1 MKLPTFVLRLGIVA
15 AVGSGVFP
23 RVDAADLSTT
33 EKGIPEKSLPDKS
46 DTFAAAPNHRL
57 QASEAWPTPES
68 NELEKAF
75 VDGTVTNG
83 DFIRDCTDEVDITNP
98 AVRSRWHQTIS
109 TIPVDNSDDTNRP
122 QTSGICMENF
132 FCAFVDC
139 NPNPAGMTNKETD
152 RVYLQNFFWSI
163 SRLIFN
169 LFQVQLGQFQ
179 LDPPTY
185 DNPIGASAPGSIF
198 EVMPDN
204 QSQRDTLCSGQ
215 NCIPLEAGLLAGR
228 HIRIRK
234 VDYDKVDAIG
244 GVKGWIDDASND
256 AYNLPKKVIFPKN
269 ANHVVEAVEYAIKHN
284 KKISVKASGSSY
296 TGSSTRKD
304 SLMLNMRDYV
314 RHANSKGIII
324 ALDKKV
330 SFDTREGSRERET
343 SISFCDEEQNAL
355 KNGER
360 GGRFIDIR
368 HVDEQPCRLAVARGK
383 AGFVRVG
390 GGENFGEVYAA
401 IHRYNK
407 DRNYENGLH
416 LVGGAASTVSPM
428 GFNMQGGLAA
438 NAGGREWGFGA
449 DQILQIEMVL
459 AINGQAHHVRFGP
472 TRWQRGDG
480 AVPKTLLVQGM
491 CCNPG
496 EVCGTIGSIWEP
508 CDGLDGTDVT
518 FKDLWIAVRGGG
530 GGWGVVLS
538 YYLQLQKYQTFQ
550 AVAVAPQPG
559 DEEDTAFFGVGQ
571 IGLDAFTARYFLEP
585 EIFNEIVVDGVG
597 YKITKEDS
605 VKCGIELW
613 SAFYCYGDRKRIS
626 PSSFVELGPGEML
639 LHAFKQFAASL
650 SINNATL
657 EGLIEKRINKELVEL
672 KNDRFKDLVSWLVR
686 NPDEYTTDVGVAN
699 RKDKEKSCSQAA
711 GRLAPGELGYCDYD
725 SSKDYYYLP
734 AANPGTTFATL
745 TGMQHM
751 IVLTE
756 EWYKSNYG
764 GPLGTQYYPAYNAFG
779 AGAISQDDGMSGVAV
794 SHRRGFT
801 FTGARPSPPDDFV
814 SKQQKYPGWWVTGY
828 LSLPNYGLGP
838 TLGHFFAQG
847 GPFQEMYGTKES
859 NHGMLPA
866 FLWPNH
872 SAPNA
877 RGPMIDDWTKECP
890 MDLNFADRKR
900 NCHSLQESMYGT
912 ARLCE
917 LQEIKKRVD
926 ERNIFTCPYC
936 INDEDT
942 YFPEDV
948 EGRCP
953 TCNFARVEGTYEY
966 EYRENTFRPEITT
979 FTAEIKCNGNGIECT
994 YREFRK
1000 DDRSASWSSCGAPF
1014 NPYAEDM
1021 VTRGEDIKDCQP
1033 RVHEFHPP
1041 SCVYGRFPNNMPTC
1055 NTNIGDAQGIRMRL
1069 PGRDP
1074 NCIQNNYIFLGY
1086 DHGDLYWTEGKVVA
1100 NQITIRFVKGNERG
1114 VIKATRVKGADG
1126 ASSPTSPP
1134 YGATSPPY
1142 GAIFT
1147 PSPSPFPPS
1156 AKGPGSPKSTP
1167 SPSPPSAKRGESK
1180 RGKAKASKKSKA
1192 KASKESKA
1200 KSSKNGEG
1208 IFA

>member
-33 EKGIPEKSLPDKS
+33 EKGIPEKVSCFQPGCKHKMENTDGHDGIGTRVSMEGELLRNEATRAVSMGSGNANLSEMVGPGASLPDKS

-360 GGRFIDIR
+360 RGRFIDIR

-449 DQILQIEMVL
+449 DIEMVL

-626 PSSFVELGPGEML
+626 PSSFVELGPGEMVMLRSSHQKL

-686 NPDEYTTDVGVAN
+686 NPDEYTTDVGVA
-699 RKDKEKSCSQAA
+699 KQEGQ
-711 GRLAPGELGYCDYD
+711 GEEL
-725 SSKDYYYLP
+725 
-734 AANPGTTFATL
+734 
-745 TGMQHM
+745 
-751 IVLTE
+751 
-756 EWYKSNYG
+756 NYG

-877 RGPMIDDWTKECP
+877 RGPMIDDWTV
-890 MDLNFADRKR
+890 N
-900 NCHSLQESMYGT
+900 NCIFQPSSRGHSLQESMYGT

-1086 DHGDLYWTEGKVVA
+1086 DHGDLYWTEGSG
-1100 NQITIRFVKGNERG
+1100 RRLL
-1114 VIKATRVKGADG
+1114 
-1126 ASSPTSPP
+1126 PYLPP